1 MKRYRLIKQDTF
13 NKLELNKIYN
23 INDCIIYNDNKTIK
37 MYRITKWQLNNMFKE
52 V

>member
-23 INDCIIYNDNKTIK
+23 IDDYTLYNDSGTIK
-37 MYRITKWQLNNMFKE
+37 MYRITEWQLKNMFEE